1 MTNTLSLPT
10 FHSKVLGDTET
21 LNKQL
26 TKKGLTKIVNT
37 AAGYHEVIN
46 TDDLIPLESQRNAK
60 TSWIAKALRLGNGFD
75 SIAAGIIQV
84 ARDPSGKNYVW
95 DGCGRLALAQQCNI
109 PALNCWVTEIT
120 AQEAAHYFVY
130 TQKTSNR
137 SLKPGEL
144 YINAY
149 EHGIP
154 EAVEFAEVL
163 KRLGVRIQ
171 GAEDYWVPRVSL
183 ADRSNYPQVKERSVK
198 QALKFAKQNEAT
210 VRYARDT
217 IVQAGWEDDEIRQDL
232 LPGLV
237 IFYMCYPEAMKNG
250 LGKAVRS
257 FLKSIAGTVTQG
269 KLDFKHKGGNLHNK
283 EAESVALGFVKAF
296 RSSPALKASMNP
308 VVTEKRMKQYL
319 AALDNVEYVE
329 EEDTAE

>member
-10 FHSKVLGDTET
+10 YHSKVLGDTVALTKE
-21 LNKQL
+21 L
-26 TKKGLTKIVNT
+26 TKKGLNRVVNT
-37 AAGYHEVIN
+37 TTGHHEVIS
-46 TDDLIPLESQRNAK
+46 TSDLVPLESQRNAK

-84 ARDPSGKNYVW
+84 ARDPNGINYVW

-109 PALNCWVTEIT
+109 DKLNCWVTDID
-120 AQEAAHYFVY
+120 AKEAAHYFVY

-137 SLKPGEL
+137 NLKPGEL
-144 YINAY
+144 FINAY

-163 KRLGVRIQ
+163 KRLGMRIQ
-171 GAEDYWVPRVSL
+171 GAEDYWVPRVSIT
-183 ADRSNYPQVKERSVK
+183 DRVNYPQAKERSVK
-198 QALKFAKQNEAT
+198 QALKYANRDET
-210 VRYARDT
+210 VVKYARDT
-217 IVQAGWEDDEIRQDL
+217 IVQAGWNDDEIRQDL

-250 LGKAVRS
+250 LSKAIRL

-269 KLDFKHKGGNLHNK
+269 KLDFKHKGGNMHNK

-296 RSSPALKASMNP
+296 RASPLLKTSMNP
-308 VVTEKRMKQYL
+308 ILTEKRMKEYL
-319 AALDNVEYVE
+319 AKLSNTEYVDD
-329 EEDTAE
+329 DTAE